1 MDLPKIALL
10 GNPNVGKTSILNELV
25 GARLKVGNW
34 PGVTL
39 EKREGK
45 FEIDSQEVYLVD
57 LPGIYTLYSNG
68 EEEGIVKN
76 YIFSEKPQLLVN
88 VIETANLERDLF
100 LTLDL
105 ISLNTPMILVLNMSD
120 EAKALGVEVDI
131 QKLKDITGLPAV
143 KTSAKTGEGISQ
155 LKKTIKEALKNQPLP
170 NKNLVISSQNLSKPE
185 LEALRSNQI
194 KSILGEVYKTNPPKN
209 TLTDRLD
216 AILIHPVYGLFVFL
230 AVMFLMFKLAF
241 DFSSPFMDWLDGFF
255 NSFLSPLVGL
265 LLGALPVS
273 EWFIKL
279 IQEAIIGGVGFV
291 LTFVPLIA
299 ISYTFIVFL
308 ELSGYLPRASFL
320 MDRYV
325 QALGLNGKSLIPLLL
340 GFGCN
345 VPAILSV
352 RLLERER
359 DRLLTMAMIPFMSC
373 PARLVVFAFFASI
386 FFKNPA
392 VVIFGLYIFGV
403 LMAVLTALI
412 LGFFIKTSEKSYF
425 LMELPPYRLP
435 SFNLLFRIVWVY
447 VRDFIYKAGTFIFA
461 SAIVV
466 WALTNLPPNR
476 EQSQTIAAQI
486 GRAISPVFEP
496 LGLGDWRMSTSL
508 VPALLAREIV
518 LSSMATIYSP
528 SLQQQENEEFKI
540 LPAIKD
546 QLLSLA
552 QAFPTAILNTLKPSS
567 SAFEANSDLEP
578 SLKKEISK
586 HISAPSALSFM
597 VFLLIYTSCLGT
609 LGVLWRQA
617 GPKYTLGLFAYTTIL
632 AWILAFITY
641 RLSSLII
648 S

>member
-185 LEALRSNQI
+185 LEVLRSNQI

-216 AILIHPVYGLFVFL
+216 SILIHPVYGLFVFL

-578 SLKKEISK
+578 SLRKEISK